1 MIYSFKDPR
10 VKELEKGE
18 FALPNL
24 DWANLSRPIPHT
36 SVTSFQSIAFLMSKH
51 GYEKMIDTFVSEM
64 EGVFTPE
71 STYAYIER
79 RIRAYHVSPQI
90 EDLKEIFHLIQLWGG
105 NGSKTFYTQKRKLK
119 IEGYEEFVQSVIS
132 CKSVFS
138 VCISVDKLVNQIP
151 NFNITFAVKHVSIW
165 QRFSP
170 NSILK
175 LPFYDH
181 HIAMNIMGRY
191 TTNQAGKRIG
201 VTNNHYRDLMNYW
214 VKMLEAA
221 DFLEMDVLDIERH
234 IYHFFKDGE
243 HPSWDRF
250 GRNEK
255 L

>member
-24 DWANLSRPIPHT
+24 DWGNLTRPVPHT
-36 SVTSFQSIAFLMSKH
+36 NVTSFHSIAFLMSKH
-51 GYEKMIDTFVSEM
+51 GYEKMIEKFVSQM
-64 EGVFTPE
+64 GGVFTPE
-71 STYAYIER
+71 SAYAYIGK
-79 RIRAYHVSPQI
+79 RISDYYLSQKT
-90 EDLKEIFHLIQLWGG
+90 EDLEEIFHLIQLWGG

-119 IEGYEEFVQSVIS
+119 IEIYEEFVRTIVS
-132 CKSVFS
+132 CESVFAA
-138 VCISVDKLVNQIP
+138 CISVDKLVNQIP

-165 QRFSP
+165 QRFTPHSV
-170 NSILK
+170 LK

-214 VKMLEAA
+214 VKMLEVA
-221 DFLEMDVLDIERH
+221 DLLEIDVLDIERH
-234 IYHFFKDGE
+234 IYYFFREGE
-243 HPSWDRF
+243 NPEWNRF
-250 GRNEK
+250 GK
-255 L
+255 K

>member
-24 DWANLSRPIPHT
+24 DWKSQSPPIPHA
-36 SVTSFQSIAFLMSKH
+36 SVTSFHSIAFLMSKH
-51 GYEKMIDTFVSEM
+51 GYEKMIDAFVSQM
-64 EGVFTPE
+64 GGIFTPE

-79 RIRAYHVSPQI
+79 RILAYHSSPQT
-90 EDLKEIFHLIQLWGG
+90 EDLEEIFHLIQLWGG

-119 IEGYEEFVQSVIS
+119 MAVYEEFVAAILT
-132 CKSVFS
+132 CESVFAA
-138 VCISVDKLVNQIP
+138 CISVDKLVNQIP
-151 NFNITFAVKHVSIW
+151 NFNITFAVKHVGIW

-170 NSILK
+170 KSVLK

-181 HIAMNIMGRY
+181 HVAMNIMGRY
-191 TTNQAGKRIG
+191 TTNRAGKRIG

-221 DFLEMDVLDIERH
+221 DFLEIDVLEIEKH
-234 IYHFFKDGE
+234 IYDFFKEGE
-243 HPSWDRF
+243 HLSWDRF
-250 GRNEK
+250 GK
-255 L
+255 